1 MPSYV
6 VLGTLTDEG
15 IQDVKN
21 LTSTLDQRKQALQQ
35 MGARLVYWY
44 LTLGEYDFFAVIEA
58 PDADTAGR
66 FLLAA
71 NAQGTSRTMT
81 LQAFTEEETI
91 AIVESLP

>member
-44 LTLGEYDFFAVIEA
+44 LTLGPYDFFAVIEA

-66 FLLAA
+66 FLLTA
-71 NAQGTSRTMT
+71 NAQGNARTTT
-81 LQAFTEEETI
+81 LQAFTEDEAT
-91 AIVESLP
+91 ALVESLP

>member
-6 VLGTLTDEG
+6 VLGNLTEQG

-44 LTLGEYDFFAVIEA
+44 LTLGQYDFFAVIEA

-66 FLLAA
+66 FLLTA
-71 NAQGTSRTMT
+71 NAEGSARTTT
-81 LQAFTEEETI
+81 LQAFTEEEAI
-91 AIVESLP
+91 AIAESLP